1 MRGLMLGSGSIWIL
15 MVCVALLC
23 VGHGLHGSL
32 VGVRANAEN
41 FGPDVTGLI
50 MSGYSLGLV
59 VSSFVTPQLVRS
71 VGHVRVFAGL
81 ASIVS
86 TAVLLMP
93 LWINAWFW
101 FLMRFVAGLCTS
113 GLYIVCESWLNA
125 ASSNRNRGQMLSI
138 YMIVTYGALGAGQLL
153 LNVTD
158 TSGFARFI
166 IVSALLSLALVPLIL
181 LPSEAPSAA
190 GARPVGIVEIW
201 RASPLAVFG
210 AFANGLGQS
219 AFFAMGT
226 VFGLT
231 SGLSLVY
238 VSFMMALPPIGV
250 IFSQYPVG
258 LISDRFDRRTIILIL
273 SAASAAVALATLPFD
288 GFSPVPFIALI
299 TIFGTLALPIY
310 SLIIAHANDH
320 LEKEQVLGAS
330 AKLVLLYGTGSVLG
344 PLLVGQMMKHVG
356 PEGFLVYLIAV
367 YGVLTLFALLR
378 RMQRPEDIKAAPSEV
393 IRVGPTTT
401 PVGAGGLSE

>member
-59 VSSFVTPQLVRS
+59 VSSFVTPRLVRS

>member
-59 VSSFVTPQLVRS
+59 VSSFVTPRLVRS

-367 YGVLTLFALLR
+367 YGILTLFALLR